1 MEKIKKLS
9 IIFLVFVLVLMS
21 PLSVL
26 AQDISPSDVSEED
39 RKKFDMFFGKDNWT
53 INSEGYAE
61 CIDWNSPAIVP
72 ATTKLDNF
80 IATGLGVTASGGVQ
94 NLLKGLSLTQW
105 IDKHINTDINVQK
118 VYYDNNKE
126 DYKVTISKDA
136 MEELHKNMSD
146 YITPLQGYY
155 VLKQSLTKEQMK
167 TFYNNIDNPSYQAV
181 VDSFIDGNGNLLYTT
196 TSAIGS
202 FIASISTEFFIYQK
216 DDKFYF
222 TDSDFNQVNTDVV
235 YVRGP
240 YGPTIKS
247 VYFVN
252 IDTILG
258 YCGSPIKIFYSDSDL
273 FLYLKKLKGIGEHNF
288 FVSSNFFNYT
298 PVDLSFNLSTYNNTD
313 YSTIN
318 NNAYNTINNNQTTII
333 NDNGSISEKELQE
346 IIDEAIKKA
355 MEGMTEPDNPNVPD
369 NPDIPSIDTTGIE
382 ELLRLILNKVGNI
395 YQTTQ
400 QIVEQLLL
408 IKNGVTDSFKS
419 VLNNVGNIDQ
429 TTQQIVEQLL
439 LIKKGITDGF
449 KDVLENLSQSTGDS
463 FTGILDKTTN
473 IDANLQLILEKTSV
487 MNDGIMEML
496 REIATNTIPIQSILD
511 KLDKIIDSLG
521 GSSGN
526 SFFDLL
532 KDILSETVGNLLA
545 DLIKL
550 FIGEGGVSDA
560 ILSPASALASSAQ
573 SRFPTCIPWDIVA
586 IIGTFS
592 AEPETPVFELPFSI
606 PSLGINENI
615 VIDFAKAESLAKLSR
630 TMFELTFLLFL
641 LIQTRNLYGAVT
653 GKK

>member
-1 MEKIKKLS
+1 M
-9 IIFLVFVLVLMS
+9 
-21 PLSVL
+21 
-26 AQDISPSDVSEED
+26 
-39 RKKFDMFFGKDNWT
+39 
-53 INSEGYAE
+53 
-61 CIDWNSPAIVP
+61 
-72 ATTKLDNF
+72 
-80 IATGLGVTASGGVQ
+80 
-94 NLLKGLSLTQW
+94 
-105 IDKHINTDINVQK
+105 
-118 VYYDNNKE
+118 
-126 DYKVTISKDA
+126 
-136 MEELHKNMSD
+136 
-146 YITPLQGYY
+146 
-155 VLKQSLTKEQMK
+155 
-167 TFYNNIDNPSYQAV
+167 
-181 VDSFIDGNGNLLYTT
+181 
-196 TSAIGS
+196 
-202 FIASISTEFFIYQK
+202 
-216 DDKFYF
+216 
-222 TDSDFNQVNTDVV
+222 
-235 YVRGP
+235 
-240 YGPTIKS
+240 
-247 VYFVN
+247 
-252 IDTILG
+252 
-258 YCGSPIKIFYSDSDL
+258 KIFYSKSDL
-273 FLYLKKLKGIGEHNF
+273 QSYLKKLEGIGEHNF

-298 PVDLSFNLSTYNNTD
+298 PVDLTFNLSTYNNTD
-313 YSTIN
+313 YNTIN

-346 IIDEAIKKA
+346 IIDEAI
-355 MEGMTEPDNPNVPD
+355 N
-369 NPDIPSIDTTGIE
+369 
-382 ELLRLILNKVGNI
+382 
-395 YQTTQ
+395 
-400 QIVEQLLL
+400 
-408 IKNGVTDSFKS
+408 SFKS

-449 KDVLENLSQSTGDS
+449 KDILENLSQSTGDS

-473 IDANLQLILEKTSV
+473 IDVTLQLILEKTST
-487 MNDGIMEML
+487 MNDGIIEKL
-496 REIATNTIPIQSILD
+496 EEIITNTIPIQSIAD
-511 KLDKIIDSLG
+511 KLDEIIEKLG

-606 PSLGINENI
+606 PSLKINETI
-615 VIDFAKAESLAKLSR
+615 VIDFTKAESLAKLSR

>member
-118 VYYDNNKE
+118 IYYDNNKE

-136 MEELHKNMSD
+136 MEELHKNISD

-155 VLKQSLTKEQMK
+155 VIKQSHSKNEIKSLYSTCTPTITNSIDKFVDSNTNIYFCK
-167 TFYNNIDNPSYQAV
+167 RISTHDTFFAVSLDYYYYQSNSEIIT
-181 VDSFIDGNGNLLYTT
+181 VDSKFDTHKLSFIDWQSG
-196 TSAIGS
+196 TSSTGS
-202 FIASISTEFFIYQK
+202 FSRLPECISY
-216 DDKFYF
+216 
-222 TDSDFNQVNTDVV
+222 S
-235 YVRGP
+235 GLP
-240 YGPTIKS
+240 M
-247 VYFVN
+247 
-252 IDTILG
+252 
-258 YCGSPIKIFYSDSDL
+258 KIFYSKSDL
-273 FLYLKKLKGIGEHNF
+273 QSYLKKLEGIGEHNF

-298 PVDLSFNLSTYNNTD
+298 PVDLTFNLSTYNNTD
-313 YSTIN
+313 YNTIN

-355 MEGMTEPDNPNVPD
+355 MEGITEPDNPDVPIPPD
-369 NPDIPSIDTTGIE
+369 NPDVPSIDTTGIE
-382 ELLRLILNKVGNI
+382 ELLKLILNKVGNI
-395 YQTTQ
+395 DQTCQ

-408 IKNGVTDSFKS
+408 IKNEIIDSFKS

-449 KDVLENLSQSTGDS
+449 KDILENLSQSTGDS

-473 IDANLQLILEKTSV
+473 IDVTLQLILEKTST
-487 MNDGIMEML
+487 MNDGIIEKL
-496 REIATNTIPIQSILD
+496 EEIITNTIPIQSIAD
-511 KLDKIIDSLG
+511 KLDEIIEKLG

-606 PSLGINENI
+606 PSLKINETI
-615 VIDFAKAESLAKLSR
+615 VIDFTKAESLAKLSR